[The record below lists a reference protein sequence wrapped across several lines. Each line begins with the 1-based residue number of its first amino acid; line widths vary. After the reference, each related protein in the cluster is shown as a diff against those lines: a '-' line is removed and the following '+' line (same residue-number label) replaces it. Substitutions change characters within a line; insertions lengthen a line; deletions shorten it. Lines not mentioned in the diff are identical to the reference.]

1 MDTIYRGDISSQRG
15 RRNAWIDSLFVDHA
29 LLRLGWSNFAA
40 VTPGRLYRC
49 NHPTPGRLARLTRGL
64 GLRTLIN
71 LRGAC
76 ANGSDALSREAAHRL
91 RLNFIDV
98 PMQSGRAPPR
108 ELLLELIAALRAAA
122 EPTLLHCKSGADR
135 AGFAAGVFLL
145 LNGGSVMDAL
155 GQLSWRFGHLR
166 SSRTGV
172 LDVVLIAYG
181 REAAAHA
188 GFAEWVRDAYNP
200 AAVTAEFASGKVAGF
215 LNDTVLGRE

>member
-1 MDTIYRGDISSQRG
+1 MDTIYRGDISSRRG

-91 RLNFIDV
+91 HLNFIDV

-122 EPTLLHCKSGADR
+122 EPALLHCKSGADR

-166 SSRTGV
+166 GSRTGV

-188 GFAEWVRDAYNP
+188 GFAEWVRDGYNP
-200 AAVTAEFASGKVAGF
+200 AAVTAEFASGKVARF
-215 LNDTVLGRE
+215 LNDKVLGRE